1 MIDSLTPHLVET
13 RSKVGG
19 SRALRPVHRLEL
31 LACKVFSINSL
42 QLSQSVRR
50 RRAYFPESLST
61 LGRPVRSAQLSSRGA
76 AL

>member
-1 MIDSLTPHLVET
+1 MIDSLTPNLVET

-19 SRALRPVHRLEL
+19 SRALRGVHRLEF

-50 RRAYFPESLST
+50 RRAYSPESLST
-61 LGRPVRSAQLSSRGA
+61 RGMPVRSAGLRSRGA
-76 AL
+76 PL